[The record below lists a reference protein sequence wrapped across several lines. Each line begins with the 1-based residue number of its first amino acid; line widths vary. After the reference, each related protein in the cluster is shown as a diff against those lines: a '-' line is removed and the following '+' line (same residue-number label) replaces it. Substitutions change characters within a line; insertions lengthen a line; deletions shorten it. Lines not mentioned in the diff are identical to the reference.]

1 MSFIPRSRGDTF
13 VKREWLLSDRI
24 DNYFSRVV
32 EMFILHFDSSG
43 FLFSRRG
50 MIELFKIFKNFFF
63 LRKKIPFEFTNEG
76 KDLSYKFHFQ

>member
-1 MSFIPRSRGDTF
+1 
-13 VKREWLLSDRI
+13 
-24 DNYFSRVV
+24 
-32 EMFILHFDSSG
+32 
-43 FLFSRRG
+43 